1 MKAWVFC
8 MLTIHVIAMGPLP
21 LKRPR
26 SINSQSTMDSGD
38 HLWQYLES
46 LEPAGR
52 EFSLGQLSWVIS
64 LLLKIKEIDI
74 GTVS

>member
-1 MKAWVFC
+1 
-8 MLTIHVIAMGPLP
+8 
-21 LKRPR
+21 
-26 SINSQSTMDSGD
+26 MDSGD